1 MFCSALLF
9 REPIT
14 TCQLKNVELSA
25 SGASRRGRGTA
36 GCELAALPRVSG
48 SGIDVSLPQVLP
60 CDLRVLPRLPAGG
73 PGSAPKGLAG
83 WHPVKRAGASQI

>member
-1 MFCSALLF
+1 MLN
-9 REPIT
+9 
-14 TCQLKNVELSA
+14 CQLLVHQDEGVEP
-25 SGASRRGRGTA
+25 A
-36 GCELAALPRVSG
+36 GSELAALPRVSG

-73 PGSAPKGLAG
+73 PGSAPKGLAD